1 MRSASLVLALA
12 LVAPL
17 TLAPA
22 TTRSAK
28 VVAGP
33 PKGTPRSTV
42 AACAT
47 SPADAKSQVARLEQ
61 EWETAFYRRDTTFF
75 RRTLGD
81 DFVMAG
87 GPKVGDKKEF
97 IAGLLAAPAAPS
109 TLTGSQPPMDAIRA
123 FGDVVIVSGVWTN
136 KASPTEKIAFT
147 EVFAC
152 RNGQWKAVHGHYTAI
167 PPSGR

>member
-1 MRSASLVLALA
+1 MRSGSLVLALV

-17 TLAPA
+17 TFAP
-22 TTRSAK
+22 SAK
-28 VVAGP
+28 VVARP
-33 PKGTPRSTV
+33 AEGTPPPPE

-47 SPADAKSQVARLEQ
+47 SPAEARSQVARLEQ
-61 EWETAFYRRDTTFF
+61 EWETAFYRRDTAFF

-87 GPKVGDKKEF
+87 GPKVGGKKEYLADLM
-97 IAGLLAAPAAPS
+97 AGPAAPS
-109 TLTGSQPPMDAIRA
+109 TVTGSQPPMDEIRA

-136 KASPTEKIAFT
+136 KASPTEKTAFT

-152 RNGQWKAVHGHYTAI
+152 RNGQ
-167 PPSGR
+167 